1 VLPLSDFGTVSFT
14 GVTADETA
22 IGNENPSALTMV
34 SAGNVTEAT
43 PSALADGNA
52 FTVTWDGNGTGT
64 APTPTPTPTGTA
76 TAPGTGVRPG
86 RHHHHHGFGG

>member
-1 VLPLSDFGTVSFT
+1 MLPLSDFGTVSFT
-14 GVTADETA
+14 GVTVDQTA

-43 PSALADGNA
+43 PSVLAGGSA

-64 APTPTPTPTGTA
+64 VTTPTPTGTA
-76 TAPGTGVRPG
+76 TASGTGGGPG